1 MSTQPIPPELLS
13 EDGKR
18 VVLKLDINIPE
29 DDGRTLE
36 ELEAALADKAR
47 QIKEWYAAQS

>member
-1 MSTQPIPPELLS
+1 VSTQPIPPELLS

-18 VVLKLDINIPE
+18 VVLKLDTNIPE

-36 ELEAALADKAR
+36 ELEAALAASCQK
-47 QIKEWYAAQS
+47 IKDWYAAQS